1 MVLQPIPH
9 DPVLNGGMSGS
20 EGHIEPEHR
29 IYVNRNLRMR
39 TIRMIGFD
47 MDYTLALYDKVVLE
61 NLAFEATR
69 AKLIVELHYPEAIA
83 GLRYDPECVIRG
95 LVVDK
100 RLGNV
105 LKIDQYGYV
114 TRAYHGLRLIPSE
127 TRKTMYRN
135 SRIRLSSDRYK
146 SIDTLF
152 GLPEA
157 TLFLQL
163 VDHFELVQKTPWKDY
178 TRVYDDVRA
187 CIDRAHADDTIKKE
201 IVANLSRFVVKDP
214 QLPAALAAFRA
225 QGKKLFLLTNSEA
238 YYTQVVMHY
247 LLSGALEAYRSWRDY
262 FDIVVVSASKPD
274 FYRGERPFTP
284 LTPEQMTQAGLD
296 PSAYPVHT
304 GGSARHLED
313 LGGHRGDEVLYVG
326 DHTFGDILRAKK
338 RPGWRTAMLIEELHR
353 EIELDRAL
361 GPEFQA
367 VEAEVVRRN
376 QVIRE
381 VSRLQRRLQQLQR
394 QIEDADGASAEQAR
408 LSEQRATLQAHIQG
422 LQDDVQAG
430 GNAIRTRKAEL
441 DARYNPH
448 WGKLFK
454 CGDINSRFGQQVK
467 DFACIYTSAVSNFAA
482 YPEST
487 YFRSTREVM
496 PHEMERNGF

>member
-1 MVLQPIPH
+1 MALHNLRNDSVLPP
-9 DPVLNGGMSGS
+9 GAESG
-20 EGHIEPEHR
+20 EGHIEPARR

-39 TIRMIGFD
+39 NVRMIGFD
-47 MDYTLALYDKVVLE
+47 MDYTLAVYDKVVLE

-69 AKLIVELHYPEAIA
+69 AKLIAELHYPEAIA
-83 GLRYDPECVIRG
+83 GLRYDPECVVRG

-114 TRAYHGLRLIPSE
+114 TRAYHGLRLMPSE
-127 TRKTMYRN
+127 PRKLLYRN

-163 VDHFELVQKTPWKDY
+163 VDHFELVQASPWKDY

-187 CIDRAHADDTIKKE
+187 CIDRAHADDTIKRE
-201 IVANLSRFVVKDP
+201 IIADLGRFIVKDP
-214 QLPAALAAFRA
+214 QLPATLAAFRT

-238 YYTQVVMHY
+238 YYTQIVMDY
-247 LLSGALEAYRSWRDY
+247 LLSGTNETYPSWRDY
-262 FDIVVVSASKPD
+262 FDLVVVSASKPD
-274 FYRGERPFTP
+274 FYRGEQK
-284 LTPEQMTQAGLD
+284 LAALGPEQMQQAGLD
-296 PSAYPVHT
+296 PAGPPVYA

-313 LGGHRGDEVLYVG
+313 MGGHRGDEVLYVG

-338 RPGWRTAMLIEELHR
+338 RPGWRTAMLIGELHR
-353 EIELDRAL
+353 EIELDRILA
-361 GPEFQA
+361 PEFQA
-367 VEAEVVRRN
+367 VETAVVQRN
-376 QVIRE
+376 QTIRE
-381 VSRLQRRLQQLQR
+381 VNRLQRRLQQLQR
-394 QIEDADGASAEQAR
+394 QREDAVTPAEQAR
-408 LSEQRATLQAHIQG
+408 LAEQDATLQAHVQG
-422 LQDDVQAG
+422 LQDAVQDA
-430 GNAIRTRKAEL
+430 GNAIRTEKAAL